1 MHLSADSFDNIYM
14 LKIMKKSVLVCLAC
28 CALTACNKQT
38 LKEQYELLTNDLMT
52 AYEQQPTREG
62 KDSVIMAFVPKGYAF
77 LMEHMGEPYSDSV
90 FLDMY
95 GILDDEQ
102 IEAAFAAMP
111 ERMFE
116 ENELLAQK
124 HSRFLAVK
132 NTQAGCR
139 YIDFRLA
146 QPDGNLLS
154 LSELVGQTEYV
165 LVDFWASW
173 CRPCRQLLPVLK
185 EIYLSQPEGNL
196 QILGVSVDRDESAWL
211 KALEQEQLPWR
222 QVRDTVTENSPS
234 DQYGVMYIPTT
245 LLIDKAG
252 TIIARNPSE
261 EEIVAILNRTK

>member
-1 MHLSADSFDNIYM
+1 
-14 LKIMKKSVLVCLAC
+14 MKKSVLVCLAC
-28 CALTACNKQT
+28 CALMACNKQT
-38 LKEQYELLTNDLMT
+38 LKEQYESLRTDVLEEYEKQGTN
-52 AYEQQPTREG
+52 EG
-62 KDSVIMAFVPKGYAF
+62 KDSVITTFASEGYAL
-77 LMEHMGEPYSDSV
+77 LMEHIGESYSDSV
-90 FLDMY
+90 FLDLY
-95 GILDDEQ
+95 GILDNEQ
-102 IEAAFAAMP
+102 IEMVLKAMP
-111 ERMFE
+111 QNMFE
-116 ENELLAQK
+116 SNESLARTRD
-124 HSRFLAVK
+124 RFWAVK

-146 QPDGNLLS
+146 QPNGNLLS

-185 EIYLSQPEGNL
+185 EIYLSQPAGRL

-222 QVRDTVTENSPS
+222 QVRDTVAENSPS

-245 LLIDKAG
+245 LLIDKEG

-261 EEIVAILNRTK
+261 EKIVAILNRIK

>member
-1 MHLSADSFDNIYM
+1 M
-14 LKIMKKSVLVCLAC
+14 MKKYIFICLAC
-28 CALTACNKQT
+28 CALSACHKQT
-38 LKEQYELLTNDLMT
+38 LQEQYESLRNDVLAEYEKQDTN
-52 AYEQQPTREG
+52 EG
-62 KDSVIMAFVPKGYAF
+62 KDSVIAVLGLQGYAL
-77 LMEHMGEPYSDSV
+77 LMEHIGEPYSDSV
-90 FLDMY
+90 FLDLY
-95 GILDDEQ
+95 GILDNEQ
-102 IEAAFAAMP
+102 IESAFDAMP
-111 ERMFE
+111 QRMFDT
-116 ENELLAQK
+116 NESLTRTRD
-124 HSRFLAVK
+124 RFWAVK

-222 QVRDTVTENSPS
+222 QVRDTVAENSPS

-261 EEIVAILNRTK
+261 EEIVSILNQTK